1 MLSFFK
7 YAIFSLIMPAKFE
20 IYRDKGDEWRFNLV
34 APNGEVIA
42 SSEGYT
48 SKDSC
53 LKGVESVKRWA
64 TEAETVERED

>member
-1 MLSFFK
+1 
-7 YAIFSLIMPAKFE
+7 MPAKFMV
-20 IYRDKGDEWRFNLV
+20 YKDKGEEWRFNLV

-48 SKDSC
+48 SKDNC

>member
-1 MLSFFK
+1 
-7 YAIFSLIMPAKFE
+7 MPAKFE
-20 IYRDKGDEWRFNLV
+20 VFEDKSGDWRFNLV

-48 SKDSC
+48 SKDNC

-64 TEAETVERED
+64 KEAETVERED

>member
-1 MLSFFK
+1 
-7 YAIFSLIMPAKFE
+7 MPAKFE
-20 IYRDKGDEWRFNLV
+20 VFEDKSGDWRFSLV

-48 SKDSC
+48 SKDNC

-64 TEAETVERED
+64 TEAETVEREG

>member
-1 MLSFFK
+1 
-7 YAIFSLIMPAKFE
+7 MPAKFE
-20 IYRDKGDEWRFNLV
+20 VFEDKSGDWRFNLV

-48 SKDSC
+48 SKDNC

-64 TEAETVERED
+64 TEAETVEREG

>member
-1 MLSFFK
+1 
-7 YAIFSLIMPAKFE
+7 MPAKFE
-20 IYRDKGDEWRFNLV
+20 VFEDKSGDWRFNLV

-48 SKDSC
+48 SKDNC